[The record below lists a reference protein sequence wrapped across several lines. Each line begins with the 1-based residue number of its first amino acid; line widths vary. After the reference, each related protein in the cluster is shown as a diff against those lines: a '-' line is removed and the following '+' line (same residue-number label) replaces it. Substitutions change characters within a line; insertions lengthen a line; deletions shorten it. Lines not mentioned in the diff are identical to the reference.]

1 MTDQPRVLLTGATGF
16 IGREV
21 ATTLVGGGM
30 VVRAPIF
37 GGEAPAGVEVVPG
50 VDLTAP
56 SLPAGLVRGV
66 DVVIHCAARAH
77 VTRETASDPLSAFR
91 AANRD
96 ATLRL
101 AEAAA
106 ANGVKR
112 FLFLSSIGVL
122 GERTGE
128 VPFGASS
135 SPAPAVPYAVSKLE
149 AEQGLLELGA
159 RTGMEIVIIRP
170 PLVHGPGAPG
180 NFRRLLRLVATGF
193 PLPFAGIDGRRS
205 FVGRSNLCSLIKVA
219 MTHPAA
225 PRSPLLPAD
234 AETLTLPEL
243 LNEIAA
249 GLGKGSR
256 LFRLPFL
263 GAVAHVPKFGA
274 ALRKLTD
281 SLVVD
286 GSETRSRLGWTPPV
300 TAHAGIRAMARAWQ
314 EAR

>member
-1 MTDQPRVLLTGATGF
+1 MPSQPRVLLTGATGF
-16 IGREV
+16 VGRELVTSLV
-21 ATTLVGGGM
+21 AEGR
-30 VVRAPIF
+30 VVRAPII
-37 GGEAPAGVEVVPG
+37 GSGAPSGVEAVPG

-56 SLPAGLVRGV
+56 SLPDGLVRGV
-66 DVVIHCAARAH
+66 EVVIHCAARAH
-77 VTRETASDPLSAFR
+77 VTRETASDPLAAFR
-91 AANRD
+91 SVNRD

-106 ANGVKR
+106 AHGAKR

-122 GERTGE
+122 GERTGA
-128 VPFGASS
+128 VPFSAGSP
-135 SPAPAVPYAVSKLE
+135 PAPAVPYALSKLE
-149 AEQGLLELGA
+149 AEQGLLDLGA

-193 PLPFAGIDGRRS
+193 PLPFAGFQGRRS
-205 FVGRSNLCSLIKVA
+205 FVGRTNLCSLIKVA
-219 MTHPAA
+219 MTHPDA

-234 AETLTLPEL
+234 AESLTLPEL

-249 GLGKGSR
+249 GLGQRSR
-256 LFRLPFL
+256 LFRFPLL
-263 GAVAHVPKFGA
+263 GAVTRLPRIGA

-300 TAHAGIRAMARAWQ
+300 TAHDGIRAMARAWQ